1 MIVSARPVNV
11 LVRLSTVPV
20 VMRHVGNAQPVIVG
34 LARPRIDPAWVEV
47 RIAPGRVV
55 EIVSVQRVNGLVRRS
70 TVLVG
75 MRNVGIGRP
84 VIVGHAPH
92 RIVRVPLGI
101 LGARPVNGLVRRS
114 TVLVGMRHVGTAQ
127 PVIVGHARPRIDPA
141 WVEVRIVRGPR
152 PQVTPIARSIA
163 RGWSVRATP

>member
-11 LVRLSTVPV
+11 LVRFSTVPV

-84 VIVGHAPH
+84 VIVRHAP
-92 RIVRVPLGI
+92 
-101 LGARPVNGLVRRS
+101 
-114 TVLVGMRHVGTAQ
+114 
-127 PVIVGHARPRIDPA
+127 PRIDPA

>member
-75 MRNVGIGRP
+75 MR
-84 VIVGHAPH
+84 
-92 RIVRVPLGI
+92 
-101 LGARPVNGLVRRS
+101 
-114 TVLVGMRHVGTAQ
+114 HVGTAQ

>member
-1 MIVSARPVNV
+1 MVVGIVSARP
-11 LVRLSTVPV
+11 
-20 VMRHVGNAQPVIVG
+20 
-34 LARPRIDPAWVEV
+34 
-47 RIAPGRVV
+47 
-55 EIVSVQRVNGLVRRS
+55 VNGLVRRS

-84 VIVGHAPH
+84 VIVGHAPRRIDPAWVEV
-92 RIVRVPLGI
+92 RIVRGRAVARIVRGRAVARIVRGRAVGI
-101 LGARPVNGLVRRS
+101 VSVQRVNGLVRRS

-141 WVEVRIVRGPR
+141 WVEVRIVRDPR

>member
-84 VIVGHAPH
+84 VIVGHA
-92 RIVRVPLGI
+92 
-101 LGARPVNGLVRRS
+101 
-114 TVLVGMRHVGTAQ
+114 
-127 PVIVGHARPRIDPA
+127 RPRIDPA

>member
-1 MIVSARPVNV
+1 MVVGIVSARP
-11 LVRLSTVPV
+11 
-20 VMRHVGNAQPVIVG
+20 
-34 LARPRIDPAWVEV
+34 
-47 RIAPGRVV
+47 
-55 EIVSVQRVNGLVRRS
+55 VNGLVRRS

-75 MRNVGIGRP
+75 MRHVGIGRP
-84 VIVGHAPH
+84 VIVGRVRH
-92 RIVRVPLGI
+92 RIVRGRAVEI
-101 LGARPVNGLVRRS
+101 VSVQRVNGLVRRS

-141 WVEVRIVRGPR
+141 WVEVRIVRDPR